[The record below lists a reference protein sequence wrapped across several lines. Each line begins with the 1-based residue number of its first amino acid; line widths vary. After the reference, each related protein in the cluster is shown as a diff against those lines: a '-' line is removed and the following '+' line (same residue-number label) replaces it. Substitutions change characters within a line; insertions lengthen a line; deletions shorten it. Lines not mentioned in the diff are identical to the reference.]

1 MRHALIVRVVTI
13 CFCVVLAASP
23 APAASPSIESVVP
36 GVGPRSG
43 PFSVVLT
50 GGHLKDARELL
61 FYGTGLTYLKL
72 EAGSDNELRATLEA
86 SAGCRL
92 GAHPFRVRTP
102 GGLSELKV
110 VHVTRFPVIAEV
122 EPNDDRKE
130 AQAVRLNTT
139 IAGVIDSGDVDSVSV
154 VLEKGQR
161 LSAEVQAIRLG
172 GEMTDTQLAVFGPDG
187 RSLALA
193 DDTPATRQDPFATL
207 VAPAAGTYSIE
218 IRDTNFGGGPGN
230 TYALHVGDF
239 PRPSGV
245 FPPGGQAGKP
255 VRLKLSGLQGG
266 EAVEELVLPADAGP
280 WWDYYPTIAGRT
292 SPTPTAMRV
301 RSYASVQ
308 EPDPAEAASAVAV
321 APEPRAWPIAF
332 HGAIGGRG
340 DEDEYRILARAGDVI
355 AVEAFADRLGSP
367 LDPVLEVRDP
377 SGDLVARN
385 DDDVTHDSRVEF
397 RARDQGAYGIMIRDK
412 RRGGGPGFVYRI
424 EVEQPRTSLTLFL
437 AGSVRKSQSGQVIA
451 IPRGNRVIA
460 YVGVRRD
467 GFEGPVRVETGPL
480 PAGVSLDLQE
490 IPAATYLTPVVFEAA
505 ADAPLGASL
514 VELCLKATAPGGTVQ
529 GGFQQFV
536 NLVPGSGD
544 SSYQSSIVDKL
555 AVVVTEEA
563 PYAVSIDTPTAALTR
578 DGALE
583 LVAKVERAKG
593 FGEAIEVALPFLPP
607 GVEMDGPV
615 VVPPDKSQAVLR
627 LFARPDA
634 DTMSWRLA
642 AEARSAPPRRDRR
655 DLTLAL
661 MAQLDPTMAGTAT
674 AGRRRRA
681 PVEGLP
687 TVCAPF
693 VPLEVS
699 RATVHGRLTPAA
711 TEQGKTVTVA
721 CSIESDSPLLSKMTA
736 TLEGLPPRAKAEPVE
751 IQPGTRRFEFQVAV
765 AATTPAGEH
774 DSLVCRLDSAVSGRA
789 VVYRVGRGG
798 LLKVN
803 PPGVAPAG
811 PDGKPLSPLDALR
824 LKELGVTGARPSVK
838 TSP

>member
-1 MRHALIVRVVTI
+1 MQHALIVRVST
-13 CFCVVLAASP
+13 FCVGVLLAAPWASAASP
-23 APAASPSIESVVP
+23 AVESVVP
-36 GVGPRSG
+36 GVGPRGS
-43 PFSVVLT
+43 PFSVVLS

-61 FYGTGLTYLKL
+61 FYGTGLTCLKL
-72 EAGSDNELRATLEA
+72 EAQSDNELRATLDA

-92 GAHPFRVRTP
+92 GTHPFRVRTP

-110 VHVTRFPVIAEV
+110 VHVTRFPVVAEV
-122 EPNDDRKE
+122 EPNDDRKG
-130 AQAVRLNTT
+130 AQAVPLNTT

-154 VLEKGQR
+154 TLEKGQR
-161 LSAEVQAIRLG
+161 LSAEVQAVRLG

-187 RSLALA
+187 RPVALA

-207 VAPAAGTYSIE
+207 VAPVAGAYAIQV
-218 IRDTNFGGGPGN
+218 RDTNFGGGSAN

-255 VRLKLSGLQGG
+255 VRLKLAGLQGD

-292 SPTPTAMRV
+292 ALTPTALRV

-308 EPDPAEAASAVAV
+308 EPDPAEATSIAAD
-321 APEPRAWPIAF
+321 APQPREWPIAF

-340 DEDEYRILARAGDVI
+340 DEDEYRILARAGELI
-355 AVEAFADRLGSP
+355 AAEAFAARIGSP

-385 DDDVTHDSRVEF
+385 DDDATHDSRVVF
-397 RARDQGAYGIMIRDK
+397 RARDEGAYGIRIRDK
-412 RRGGGPGFVYRI
+412 RGEGGPSFVYRI

-451 IPRGNRVIA
+451 VPRGNRVIA

-467 GFEGPVRVETGPL
+467 GFDGSVRVEPGRL
-480 PAGVSLDLQE
+480 PDGVSLDLQE
-490 IPAATYLTPVVFEAA
+490 IPAATYLTPVVFQATP
-505 ADAPLGASL
+505 DAPLGASL
-514 VELCLKATAPGGTVQ
+514 VELRGRASTPGGMVQ
-529 GGFQQFV
+529 GGFQQVV

-544 SSYQSSIVDKL
+544 SSYQSLTVEKL

-563 PYAVSIDTPTAALTR
+563 PYQVSLDTPRAALTR
-578 DGALE
+578 DGAID
-583 LVAKVERAKG
+583 LVVKVERAKA
-593 FGEAIEVALPFLPP
+593 FGEAIEVAFPFLPP

-615 VVPPDKSQAVLR
+615 VLPPGQSEIVVR

-634 DTMSWRLA
+634 DPASWRLT
-642 AEARSAPPRRDRR
+642 AEARLAPPRRDRR
-655 DLTLAL
+655 EMTLAL
-661 MAQLDPTMAGTAT
+661 MAQLNPQGAG
-674 AGRRRRA
+674 GRRRRVS
-681 PVEGLP
+681 VEGLP

-699 RATVHGRLTPAA
+699 PAMVLGRLTPAA

-721 CSIESDSPLLSKMTA
+721 CSIESDSPILSTMTA

-751 IQPGTRRFEFQVAV
+751 VRPGTRRFEFQVSV
-765 AATTPAGEH
+765 AATTPVGEH
-774 DSLVCRLDSAVSGRA
+774 DSLVCRLDRNVQGRA

-803 PPGVAPAG
+803 PPGVAPTG
-811 PDGKPLSPLDALR
+811 VDGKPLSPLDALR
-824 LKELGVTGARPSVK
+824 LKELGVPGARPSVEK
-838 TSP
+838 SP